1 MTRLPLILD
10 IPHESGHLSTLS
22 SVLKLLLAF
31 VTHDTA
37 CESKLNSLL
46 SCLQDLE
53 NKSQLDLL
61 DIYSEI
67 ALVTE
72 SLMAKTVEHDLIAN
86 TIRALADCIH
96 QLNPH
101 VQIESAIYDDIM
113 YLIVQASKHA
123 HVNICSSAWYLLR
136 QLISLPSQSAAASK
150 DVTREI
156 MLKGCGSQHDTVRIE
171 AVQCL
176 AGAYAIHKIYL
187 DDYIRV
193 CAHLMIKA
201 PECMTESVLFDIRQI
216 QTVRS
221 YAQKLCK
228 KIFSKDG
235 LDDTDTE
242 AQLLLAR
249 GIIATLPDLI
259 NDQEF
264 VLIMLNWI
272 ISQFQLK
279 SILSSESKLTLE
291 LLGSLLASESICTV
305 MRSIFLENSD
315 NCDYKVSS
323 AYWNIFVGLVE
334 SRITNPQSTGTID
347 FSLKDNEASS
357 EIVHTCVNALDV
369 PSIFGSESGWSC
381 KPATQFVTLAP
392 RILTVLLWL
401 HIPVHSISQSKFR
414 TTNSIIRRILIACG
428 QFTFKPISIW
438 STTEIQSLTHQIL
451 DHLVTITK
459 HLDLSSL
466 VSDHAESILTTY
478 IKPLFLH
485 ASFDENGNLS
495 KPQTN
500 LLQLDDSDKYFG
512 KRQLWK
518 EEKVGCVSVL
528 AFCCLMLRA
537 FRISELLY
545 LIFPPILSLLDD
557 HEAKFKLF
565 GVQLAKHCF
574 IIEST
579 PKDLGS
585 SGLGLVLFEAL
596 SVGTLYMSQYE
607 LMSESFEAAR
617 LLLPRIH
624 NSNSAA
630 FALAI
635 DAHLRERVVA
645 RFTFAVGLQVI
656 AMRVLFRESCE
667 LIRLCPILVFKYL
680 KVLLNLALDV
690 LEINQ
695 RDVETQTMAANTL
708 LLLIEL
714 GWARISMYQGK
725 IIKSVAESWRL
736 LHLDIM
742 TTRVDSDAL
751 AGLKQKLQRAVTMM
765 YQCTTNQTEMDLQ
778 ILFMID
784 GKLFGALSPKLYSS
798 WSERF
803 KKSETIK

>member
-22 SVLKLLLAF
+22 SVLKLLLAS

-264 VLIMLNWI
+264 VLII
-272 ISQFQLK
+272 
-279 SILSSESKLTLE
+279 LTLE

-428 QFTFKPISIW
+428 QFTFKPISVW

-512 KRQLWK
+512 KQQLWK

-656 AMRVLFRESCE
+656 AMRVL
-667 LIRLCPILVFKYL
+667 
-680 KVLLNLALDV
+680 LNLALDV

-725 IIKSVAESWRL
+725 IIKSVAEAWRL

>member
-1 MTRLPLILD
+1 
-10 IPHESGHLSTLS
+10 
-22 SVLKLLLAF
+22 
-31 VTHDTA
+31 
-37 CESKLNSLL
+37 
-46 SCLQDLE
+46 
-53 NKSQLDLL
+53 
-61 DIYSEI
+61 
-67 ALVTE
+67 
-72 SLMAKTVEHDLIAN
+72 
-86 TIRALADCIH
+86 
-96 QLNPH
+96 
-101 VQIESAIYDDIM
+101 
-113 YLIVQASKHA
+113 
-123 HVNICSSAWYLLR
+123 
-136 QLISLPSQSAAASK
+136 
-150 DVTREI
+150 

-259 NDQEF
+259 NDQE
-264 VLIMLNWI
+264 
-272 ISQFQLK
+272 
-279 SILSSESKLTLE
+279 LTLE

-512 KRQLWK
+512 KQQLWK

-656 AMRVLFRESCE
+656 AMRLRVCFRFCFTN
-667 LIRLCPILVFKYL
+667 P
-680 KVLLNLALDV
+680 VLLNLALDV

-725 IIKSVAESWRL
+725 IIKSVAEAWRL

-742 TTRVDSDAL
+742 TTRVDS
-751 AGLKQKLQRAVTMM
+751 
-765 YQCTTNQTEMDLQ
+765 
-778 ILFMID
+778 
-784 GKLFGALSPKLYSS
+784 GKKV
-798 WSERF
+798 
-803 KKSETIK
+803 